1 VLRLDDRIRTTED
14 TLANMQADFDACI
27 EEVSE
32 VVRNA
37 ILTLN
42 KASGPDKCVPAGAQF
57 IGGKQVLKMRANF
70 SSINAESRRGV
81 MRGYLDYLADT
92 KFIPPR
98 GTELIADAVSR
109 VYGRPLGLQVLK
121 MSIEETEQY
130 VPVEKISNSGGE
142 GVVMA
147 MFLYLL
153 ITQLRAENYAD
164 VQRSAGG
171 PLILDNPFA
180 KATSA
185 AMWHAQRLLA
195 AEMNVQLV
203 FATAIQDYNALGEF
217 QRFVRMRKLQNL
229 KTKRWHLEGANFTL
243 TEAATESLA

>member
-1 VLRLDDRIRTTED
+1 
-14 TLANMQADFDACI
+14 
-27 EEVSE
+27 
-32 VVRNA
+32 
-37 ILTLN
+37 
-42 KASGPDKCVPAGAQF
+42 
-57 IGGKQVLKMRANF
+57 
-70 SSINAESRRGV
+70 
-81 MRGYLDYLADT
+81 
-92 KFIPPR
+92 
-98 GTELIADAVSR
+98 LIADAVSR
-109 VYGRPLGLQVLK
+109 VNGGPLGLQVLK

-147 MFLYLL
+147 MFLYLV

-195 AEMNVQLV
+195 AEMNVQLI
-203 FATAIQDYNALGEF
+203 FATAIQDYN
-217 QRFVRMRKLQNL
+217 
-229 KTKRWHLEGANFTL
+229 
-243 TEAATESLA
+243 